1 MRKILLTLSL
11 LLIGV
16 MGSVAQ
22 TGYQNH
28 TQLSERLKKLS
39 TQYTSLAS
47 IQSLA
52 KTITGKDVWALV
64 LSKGDA
70 SKKPAIAIVA
80 GVDGTHLAGTELAVQ
95 IAEKML
101 TNSNKDTLA
110 NLLAT
115 RTVYIIPC
123 VNPEAME
130 QFFGKPK
137 YERTGN
143 ASRTDEDRDG
153 KFDEDPAEDLN
164 GDGLIS
170 MMRVEDPTG
179 TYMFHKDDARVLVKA
194 DPNKGEKGKYLY
206 LTEGTDNDKDG
217 KFNEDG
223 AGGVALNK
231 NFTFDFPF
239 FTPGSGEYPVS
250 ENENRGL
257 LDFLYEARNVYA
269 VFTFGPSNNLTE
281 AYKFDRVRATKRIVA
296 GWLEKDCAINEQV
309 AKLYGQAGI
318 KDLPSLPPSKG
329 DYPSSAY
336 FHYGRLSFS
345 TPGWY
350 MPKDT
355 AKRGATDNDD
365 VRFLRWSKAN
375 NIENVFVNWTEV
387 KHPDYPNQKVEVGGL
402 APFVK
407 MNPPAT
413 LLSASADKHL
423 KFFTTFLQIMPLVEI
438 VNVKTEVLTTGM
450 TRISCDVHN
459 KGMLPTHSELGTRI
473 KYVDRLKVKLATGNG
488 QQIVSGRGQQ
498 LLREPIE
505 GNGTM
510 HFEWLV
516 SGSGTVTIEA
526 GSAMIGSAS
535 SSVKL

>member
-1 MRKILLTLSL
+1 MRKTLLTLSL
-11 LLIGV
+11 LLIGA
-16 MGSVAQ
+16 VAVKAQ
-22 TGYQNH
+22 IGYQNH

-39 TQYTSLAS
+39 VQYSTFAS
-47 IQSLA
+47 VQSLS
-52 KTITGKDVWALV
+52 KTTTGKDIWAVV
-64 LSKGDA
+64 LGKGDA
-70 SKKPAIAIVA
+70 TKKPAIAIVA
-80 GVDGTHLAGTELAVQ
+80 GVDGSHLAGTELAIQ
-95 IAEKML
+95 LAEKIL
-101 TNSNKDTLA
+101 SNSSKDTVA

-115 RTVYIIPC
+115 RTIYIVPC
-123 VNPEAME
+123 VNPDAME

-137 YERTGN
+137 YERAGN

-170 MMRVEDPTG
+170 MFRVEDPTG
-179 TYMFHKDDARVLVKA
+179 SFMSHKDDGRVLIKA
-194 DPNKGEKGKYLY
+194 DPTKGEKGKYLY
-206 LTEGTDNDKDG
+206 FTEGFDNDKDG

-223 AGGVALNK
+223 PGGVALNK

-250 ENENRGL
+250 ESENRGL
-257 LDFLYEARNVYA
+257 LDFLYDARNVYA

-281 AYKFDRVRATKRIVA
+281 AYKFDRAKASKRIVA

-309 AKLYGQAGI
+309 VKMYNQAGI

-355 AKRGATDNDD
+355 AKRGATDNED

-375 NIENVFVNWTEV
+375 NLENVFINWTEV
-387 KHPDYPNQKVEVGGL
+387 KHPDFPNQKVEVGGL

-407 MNPPAT
+407 MNPPAAI
-413 LLSASADKHL
+413 LSTSTEKHL
-423 KFFTTFLQIMPLVEI
+423 KFFTTFLQVMPNIEI
-438 VNVKTEVLTTGM
+438 VNLKTEILTAGM

-459 KGMLPTHSELGTRI
+459 KGMLPTHTELGTRI
-473 KYVDRLKVKLATGNG
+473 KYVDRLKVKLVTGNG

-498 LLREPIE
+498 LMREPLE

-516 SGSGTVTIEA
+516 NGSGTATIEV
-526 GSAMIGSAS
+526 GSAMIGSAT